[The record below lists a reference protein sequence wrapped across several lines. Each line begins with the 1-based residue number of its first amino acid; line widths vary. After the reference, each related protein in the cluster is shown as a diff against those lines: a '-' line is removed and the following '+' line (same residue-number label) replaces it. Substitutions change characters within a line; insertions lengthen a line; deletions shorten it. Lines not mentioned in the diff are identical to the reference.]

1 MNIDIAQ
8 LKADRKTLDE
18 RILEAKKQ
26 LRTTWTKP
34 MGSVQVQLL
43 ILKSQI
49 TELHILRAH
58 ARGRVH
64 LANNPDRCREVAER
78 MMARYQK
85 KEEVAA

>member
-26 LRTTWTKP
+26 LRSTWTRP

-43 ILKSQI
+43 GLKAQV

-58 ARGRVH
+58 VRGRVH
-64 LANNPDRCREVAER
+64 LANDPDRCREVAEKL
-78 MMARYQK
+78 AERYRN
-85 KEEVAA
+85 EEAA